1 MALASLADVNRILG
15 FTTGAD
21 ATRDAKVL
29 AALAAI
35 ESWAESRLKHIGQ
48 EGSFVHSVFDVHE
61 DATLWL
67 PVRDAVVTLVKVFD
81 YPSVTGL
88 NQFLSGID
96 KGYEL
101 TDDGGVIL
109 RPLTRVE
116 VFDRAYGDR
125 LPKTYARVDVHYQ
138 TSGQVPRAVTE
149 GIAIL
154 AAGHYKDPGVLGSL
168 KSERIGDY
176 SYTNSEESENDE
188 PNFVVRGM
196 WWLGPFLRKRRVS
209 VT

>member
-1 MALASLADVNRILG
+1 MALASLDDVNRILG
-15 FTTGAD
+15 FTTGSD
-21 ATRDAKVL
+21 TTRDAKVR

-35 ESWAESRLKHIGQ
+35 ESWAEPRLRHVGQ

-67 PVRDAVVTLVKVFD
+67 PVRDAVVTLVRVYD

-88 NQFLSGID
+88 NQFVSGID

-116 VFDRAYGDR
+116 VFDRAYADR

-138 TSGQVPRAVTE
+138 TAGQVPRAVTE
-149 GIAIL
+149 GVAIL

-176 SYTNSEESENDE
+176 SYTNAEDSETDE
-188 PNFVVRGM
+188 PSFVKRGM
-196 WWLGPFLRKRRVS
+196 WWLTPYLRKKRVA
-209 VT
+209 VM